1 MTQNTSIINTNS
13 NTKIFSTNNI
23 NKIEVSNENIIQS
36 DSESREVIKK
46 GYLLS
51 QINLSSVP
59 SVIADAINQ
68 AMIDTKNATLSDAL
82 IDALRTSLENLDDG
96 VYKKTYIDNMMTYVE
111 NLLTSKVNLETVA
124 SIADSKLAVALE
136 GFATTSSVS
145 TLSSKVGN
153 SETEIT
159 NIKET
164 INTNDTARATQIE
177 ELEASIEDTL
187 AGYSSA
193 IELYVDENGNVKS
206 EKIEKLELGNYIQK
220 VSINEEN
227 KIELDELGNYTAIS
241 SKVILNSDGKIV
253 GFKFTDTNDLATFK
267 INTDVFEISNST
279 NSYTPFRI
287 EDNNL
292 LFNGKVT
299 FSNITG
305 GENIVTIDNVQDAI
319 NNNVTTIN
327 GGIVVTNEAF
337 VNNLNAVGGVI
348 ADNVNANDFYGK
360 NFYGSY
366 FEGARINGA
375 VIKASYLDLDGELEV
390 LTNYHITMSMYNA
403 NPSLYTD
410 AVYISADNEYRI
422 PSLSTVRETVQTRN
436 SKAIGTLNG
445 KIYSYATGNVG
456 HNMKA
461 VKIVPTFINTTPIK
475 LIEVVHGCISSRFDG
490 PYGERC
496 HVRVSIGG
504 VSIFEYHA
512 EHKYVDAGYSGIFE
526 YRLIA
531 TIKRYGLSD
540 VIRTQPLFG
549 ADDAYSTSWSS
560 PIGSMSLTFLIKDTY
575 TQDGDNYNADITPR
589 CDFNLTLTD
598 GSKQL
603 PFNWTSGN
611 IKIENLVATTAYIPP
626 STIGGTTDSS
636 KCIFN
641 LSDSFSINNMI

>member
-1 MTQNTSIINTNS
+1 LSASIINTNN

-177 ELEASIEDTL
+177 ELEASIEDTF

-319 NNNVTTIN
+319 NNNVTAIN

-360 NFYGSY
+360 NFYGGY

-422 PSLSTVRETVQTRN
+422 PSMSTVKEGVKSGRIT
-436 SKAIGTLNG
+436 SISS
-445 KIYSYATGNVG
+445 IYGDIWAYNVANVG
-456 HNMKA
+456 TNIKA
-461 VKIVPTFINTTPIK
+461 VKINPTFLNTSDLNIVTSQCGDGGVGSTGIKNNFSIK
-475 LIEVVHGCISSRFDG
+475 LGDTILLQCIVSMIPASSGNGWQTRTEISGTMFATIVHTEYTYSLTNKAHTHNLNIGIGIVELKYNFNVGSYTDSDG
-490 PYGERC
+490 T
-496 HVRVSIGG
+496 
-504 VSIFEYHA
+504 
-512 EHKYVDAGYSGIFE
+512 GYSGPNRIKIICNLLAGESIFP
-526 YRLIA
+526 Y
-531 TIKRYGLSD
+531 
-540 VIRTQPLFG
+540 
-549 ADDAYSTSWSS
+549 
-560 PIGSMSLTFLIKDTY
+560 
-575 TQDGDNYNADITPR
+575 
-589 CDFNLTLTD
+589 
-598 GSKQL
+598 
-603 PFNWTSGN
+603 NWTSGRLSIN
-611 IKIENLVATTAYIPP
+611 QLVSPYSYLQHNNTGY
-626 STIGGTTDSS
+626 SSGLGYTDYSLKQS
-636 KCIFN
+636 
-641 LSDSFSINNMI
+641 LQINNMI